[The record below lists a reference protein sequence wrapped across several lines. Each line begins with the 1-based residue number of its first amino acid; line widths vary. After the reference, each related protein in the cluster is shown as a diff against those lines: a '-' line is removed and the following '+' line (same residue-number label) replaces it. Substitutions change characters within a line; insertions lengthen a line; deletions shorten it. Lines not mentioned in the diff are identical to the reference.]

1 MKSYFLLFSIK
12 IYFDSES
19 SEKPLSEI
27 WKLFDLVGVMRATN
41 LHILFKR
48 SSFQPENIEQY
59 ICGLLSKFE
68 LALDFDKKHL
78 LIPSLLPREQD
89 MSTCI
94 KSNEDVKVPV
104 LLFFLVLCLYRDF
117 PRIFIDKMIRVVFLY
132 TTNNYILHGRNKK
145 KAYIT
150 IETRGP

>member
-1 MKSYFLLFSIK
+1 MKSYYLLYSIK
-12 IYFDSES
+12 IYLDSES

-27 WKLFDLVGVMRATN
+27 WKLFDLVGVMQATN

-94 KSNEDVKVPV
+94 KSNEDVKVP
-104 LLFFLVLCLYRDF
+104 LPLFFSSFMPLSRF
-117 PRIFIDKMIRVVFLY
+117 P
-132 TTNNYILHGRNKK
+132 
-145 KAYIT
+145 
-150 IETRGP
+150 